1 MPKAY
6 RAFISYSQQDA
17 VWGKRLHSWLESY
30 RVPRGVEVDLPP
42 ARRLGRFFRDDEEM
56 AAAADIA
63 VTVEGAIE
71 NAESL
76 IVVCSPRSA
85 KSKWVAAEIQ
95 HFRRTGRKLKRYGTN
110 STQIGSDVFAGVAI
124 AAGCAASQHTF
135 FINQAYR
142 KTVKFGFDGVFN
154 NINLQRFADPAIKGL
169 DFGIF
174 KGIVQRQHW
183 LTMGCL

>member
-17 VWGKRLHSWLESY
+17 VWGKRLHSWLENY
-30 RVPRGVEVDLPP
+30 RVPRGVEVELPP

-95 HFRRTGRKLKRYGTN
+95 HFRRTGRARK
-110 STQIGSDVFAGVAI
+110 VFAVI
-124 AAGCAASQHTF
+124 
-135 FINQAYR
+135 
-142 KTVKFGFDGVFN
+142 VDGVPN
-154 NINLQRFADPAIKGL
+154 SGDPETECFPKALRAGTDPDDPDALPIEPLGL
-169 DFGIF
+169 DVR
-174 KGIVQRQHW
+174 KVAVERNLEIVPRSLHATTALVDGDRVELVQFV
-183 LTMGCL
+183 GGG